1 MRQVNCRAGI
11 QFAQDHITGKESL
24 TLTQLYLVSNIPAT
38 NHVCMML
45 MFVIILNSIT
55 G

>member
-1 MRQVNCRAGI
+1 M

-24 TLTQLYLVSNIPAT
+24 TLTHTLFGLKHTQVT

-45 MFVIILNSIT
+45 MFVITLNSIT